1 MDNWLRTTEI
11 SMGLELFLGAILI
24 MVVNRRFK
32 NSRISK
38 RTFHIQ
44 NLEILFLIFIIAV
57 IELFTIKYVFLR
69 NRFLLI
75 VIEIILVFI
84 FLVIDRKF
92 NGRESFTGGV

>member
-44 NLEILFLIFIIAV
+44 NLEILFLILIIAV

-69 NRFLLI
+69 NRFLLT
-75 VIEIILVFI
+75 VIEIILVFV
-84 FLVIDRKF
+84 FLVVDRRF
-92 NGRESFTGGV
+92 NRKESFTGGA

>member
-1 MDNWLRTTEI
+1 MDNWLRITEI

-44 NLEILFLIFIIAV
+44 NLETLFLILIIAV
-57 IELFTIKYVFLR
+57 IELFTIKYAFLR
-69 NRFLLI
+69 KRFLLT
-75 VIEIILVFI
+75 VIEIILVFV
-84 FLVIDRKF
+84 FLVVDRRF
-92 NGRESFTGGV
+92 NGKESFTGGT

>member
-44 NLEILFLIFIIAV
+44 NLEILFLILIIAV

-69 NRFLLI
+69 NRFLLT

-84 FLVIDRKF
+84 FLVVDRRF
-92 NGRESFTGGV
+92 NGRESFTGGT

>member
-24 MVVNRRFK
+24 MVVNRRLR
-32 NSRISK
+32 SGRISK

-44 NLEILFLIFIIAV
+44 NLETLFLILIIAV

-69 NRFLLI
+69 NRFLLT
-75 VIEIILVFI
+75 VIEIILVFV
-84 FLVIDRKF
+84 FLVVDRRF
-92 NGRESFTGGV
+92 NGKESFTGGT

>member
-44 NLEILFLIFIIAV
+44 NLEILFLILIIAV

-69 NRFLLI
+69 NRFLLT
-75 VIEIILVFI
+75 VIEIILVFV
-84 FLVIDRKF
+84 FLVVDRRF
-92 NGRESFTGGV
+92 NGKESFTGGT

>member
-44 NLEILFLIFIIAV
+44 NLEILFLILIIAV

-69 NRFLLI
+69 NRFLLT
-75 VIEIILVFI
+75 VIEIILVFV
-84 FLVIDRKF
+84 FLVVDRRF
-92 NGRESFTGGV
+92 NGKESFTGGA

>member
-1 MDNWLRTTEI
+1 MDNWLRITEI

-24 MVVNRRFK
+24 MVVNRRLR
-32 NSRISK
+32 SGRISK

-44 NLEILFLIFIIAV
+44 NLETLFLILIIAV
-57 IELFTIKYVFLR
+57 IELFTIKYAFLR

-84 FLVIDRKF
+84 FLVVDRRF
-92 NGRESFTGGV
+92 NGKESFTGGT